1 MRRNI
6 FKNSHYP
13 YSLQCSCIPSPTYKH
28 AYAYPSTILARRTP
42 QTSVAADSREGSKDF
57 KTRMLR
63 VTHSRVW
70 FNIIKTLIPNT
81 QRVQQNVKRGD
92 NIKRSLFLSIT
103 FPSPNLLLSLKVILI
118 PNPKGSS
125 RTFTCTQPVM
135 ILLLYHILWFH
146 ACKRRL
152 YFGIHV
158 VLFNRKRTSSLQNI
172 AFQVM
177 SFTNSP
183 IARNHYPGR
192 GGICGRCIC
201 YF

>member
-1 MRRNI
+1 MEPAKESTFIMRRNI

-118 PNPKGSS
+118 PNPKGYKSNVYLHS
-125 RTFTCTQPVM
+125 TCNDTTP
-135 ILLLYHILWFH
+135 IPH
-146 ACKRRL
+146 
-152 YFGIHV
+152 
-158 VLFNRKRTSSLQNI
+158 SL
-172 AFQVM
+172 V
-177 SFTNSP
+177 S
-183 IARNHYPGR
+183 
-192 GGICGRCIC
+192 CL
-201 YF
+201 